1 MAASTTAVRRSR
13 AWRPAVRRAGH
24 YPALLVGALLTALVA
39 AVALLNERLA
49 PGYVFATSAADRLSP
64 PSGDHVMG
72 TDQLGRDLFTGVV
85 RGAHTSLGV
94 VAGVVA
100 IAAVIGV
107 LVGAL
112 SGLRGG
118 VVDDVV
124 LRVVE
129 TVQTVPRFFLA
140 VLVVGWFGP
149 GAPVTVLLGLTSWPF
164 LARVVRAETLSLR
177 ERAFV
182 EAARSAGAG
191 DLRIL
196 VRHVVPNI
204 LPGAAVVLALVGSRV
219 VLLEAGLAFLGLSDA
234 NVASWGALV
243 NNAQPY
249 LASAWWMSVFPG
261 GAIAVTVLG
270 MNLLSDGLAGL
281 ADPMSP
287 ASERRWRGGEAS
299 LGG

>member
-1 MAASTTAVRRSR
+1 MTTAVARPT
-13 AWRPAVRRAGH
+13 AWRRALGR
-24 YPALLVGALLTALVA
+24 PALVTGSLLTALVA
-39 AVALLNERLA
+39 AVAVLNERLA
-49 PGYVFATSAADRLSP
+49 PGYVFATSATDRLAP
-64 PSGDHVMG
+64 PSGAHPMG

-94 VAGVVA
+94 VVGVVV

-107 LVGAL
+107 VVGAYA
-112 SGLRGG
+112 GLRGG
-118 VVDDVV
+118 LVDDVAM
-124 LRVVE
+124 RAVE
-129 TVQTVPRFFLA
+129 AVQTVPRFFLA

-149 GAPVTVLLGLTSWPF
+149 GRPVTVLLGLTSWPF

-182 EAARSAGAG
+182 DAARSAGAG

-204 LPGAAVVLALVGSRV
+204 APGAAVVLALTGSRV

-234 NVASWGALV
+234 NVASWGSLI

-249 LASAWWMSVFPG
+249 LEAAWWMSVFPG
-261 GAIAVTVLG
+261 GAIAATVLG
-270 MNLLSDGLAGL
+270 MNLLSDGLADL
-281 ADPMSP
+281 FDPLST
-287 ASERRWRGGEAS
+287 AGEHRRTGGEAS